1 MKEFTKNTVKY
12 AIKQEIESYEFY
24 KDAAKKVKLN
34 NLVEIFEDLA
44 RKGLENKEILDEF
57 LDSGGKKLDLSET
70 EDYGVSEILDMP
82 ELTTNM
88 KSKDAINLAI
98 KREEKAMDMYQNL
111 YNNALDQDIKDV
123 LKKLVAMKREH
134 KAQLE
139 QIYMDTAYA
148 EIW

>member
-1 MKEFTKNTVKY
+1 CCYSSRRGHMRSKRDWSSDVC
-12 AIKQEIESYEFY
+12 SY
-24 KDAAKKVKLN
+24 DL
-34 NLVEIFEDLA
+34 EIFEDLA

>member
-1 MKEFTKNTVKY
+1 VNLLKEFTKNTVKY

-123 LKKLVAMKREH
+123 LKN
-134 KAQLE
+134 
-139 QIYMDTAYA
+139 
-148 EIW
+148 